1 MNITTQG
8 KNTDLFLM
16 FWRRCSYSR
25 QKCPPSLYNLYF
37 DSFLLICTSFVVR
50 TRGFLCVVY
59 LLFRLANYKDPCHY
73 ADMSLVP
80 KQLGQ
85 SYWEQRKL
93 CISFPLQISKP
104 LSCVFNKTVF
114 LIKNSRVGW
123 FPNSSHS
130 LVLRYPSSQCNL
142 LHVRENCGLGI
153 I

>member
-1 MNITTQG
+1 MWSCLQCEPPTQQQHNSNITTQG

-80 KQLGQ
+80 KQLRQ
-85 SYWEQRKL
+85 SDWEQSKL
-93 CISFPLQISKP
+93 RISLPLQISKP

-114 LIKNSRVGW
+114 LIKKKLTCR
-123 FPNSSHS
+123 
-130 LVLRYPSSQCNL
+130 LVPRLFALARS
-142 LHVRENCGLGI
+142 
-153 I
+153 